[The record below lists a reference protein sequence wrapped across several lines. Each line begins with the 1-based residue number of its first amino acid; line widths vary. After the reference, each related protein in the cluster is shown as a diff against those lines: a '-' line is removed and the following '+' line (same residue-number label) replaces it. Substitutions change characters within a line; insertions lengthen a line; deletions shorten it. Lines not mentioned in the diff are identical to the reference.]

1 MIILILV
8 PSNPDHPLFH
18 VSLSKTVITNLYC
31 NRQRYT
37 ELREFCSITSTYG
50 TLFYLY
56 WLQSRMGPVDLGAL
70 QKFLLY
76 SQLMGKRAFAALQ
89 KSSLALCH
97 CVAVFTT
104 SQTNPPSLF
113 PTLAVH
119 HS

>member
-89 KSSLALCH
+89 NILPRSLPLCGRFHHIADQSSLAVSH
-97 CVAVFTT
+97 AGG
-104 SQTNPPSLF
+104 PP
-113 PTLAVH
+113 
-119 HS
+119 